1 MLIRK
6 YTNKTSALVLAM
18 AFVMGSCQN
27 SAKPGSEQVAN
38 DSTKLTEIAQDV
50 KEVVYPLPTPFEM
63 TQMLSD
69 IGAKYNSA
77 SLNAPAKAEKY
88 FTEKSKAL
96 NLGVYGADLAYA
108 ATYDQKQD
116 VKLLSAA
123 VKKLND
129 QLGIN
134 IDYSALLSDKVKEK
148 ANNKDSLA
156 SMITTTFFS
165 TYKFLNEKGNPDHAI
180 MMVTGMWVELMYIA
194 TNISEDTYHTTG
206 LVNIIT
212 KQKDSYAKLMKLL
225 AERNSNADIKAIED
239 QLQVLKPVFEK
250 EAKGLQESDY
260 KLILQTIKSVRKSV
274 VS

>member
-1 MLIRK
+1 
-6 YTNKTSALVLAM
+6 M

-27 SAKPGSEQVAN
+27 SAKPGSEQAAN